1 MNTFIK
7 KQLDELA
14 GGDAFSSGGD
24 RNVTS
29 NSEIETG
36 PVQKPFN
43 DNSEYEKGL
52 PVTTDKVTSTMRA
65 KLPWWTRAYSSA
77 PIVRMEEN
85 KKTIVTKKSVEEK
98 IEDLVKKSK
107 LSDVTDKNYSPK
119 FGKIIDSIKD
129 TDLTDSQIE
138 ELSKII
144 SDKKNETNKKQKL

>member
-65 KLPWWTRAYSSA
+65 KLPWWTHAYSST